1 MGKTLGP
8 ASESEK
14 EERKNKGWQRTEA
27 KKAFSPLRAPFR
39 CETGR
44 QDGRPDLI
52 PQKKADEPEPIRFL
66 QNTAIRL
73 EDELHP
79 EPASKPWIEEVV

>member
-14 EERKNKGWQRTEA
+14 EERKNEEWQRTEA

-44 QDGRPDLI
+44 QDEGPALDTPR
-52 PQKKADEPEPIRFL
+52 KK
-66 QNTAIRL
+66 TAIRL